1 MEFLHAADAAFI
13 DERYDDAIEGY
24 NAAADE
30 IPGNAEIYTRRAA
43 AHLKL
48 GNYTAAKKDASL
60 SIKMRPAPMS
70 YVRKGRACFA
80 LEEWSEARTAFGS
93 ALDLDRGAN
102 VAVKTVEMQ
111 RWIRKCDAEL
121 ASAGTAASSAV
132 GSAALPP
139 QNARPDAPAAAP
151 PKPDASRIRHEWYQT
166 QTHVVV
172 SVLVR
177 GVSAEQCAVGFDAA
191 AVDVSIKLDGSSEY
205 QLSLQLFQK
214 IVPSECKWSVGGAKL
229 ELKLKKAAPGKWE
242 ALEGDGDGGL
252 ESFNAVPPPPPAAA
266 ASSSSSSAAAADA
279 DAAPSKKVYSGSSRD
294 WDKIDADLTKAEAE
308 EKPEGEEALNKLFRE
323 IYKNA
328 NEDTRRAMNKSF
340 QTSGGTVLST
350 NWDEVGTK
358 DYEKEKTAPDGQEWK
373 KWG

>member
-30 IPGNAEIYTRRAA
+30 IPGNAEIYTAR
-43 AHLKL
+43 
-48 GNYTAAKKDASL
+48 
-60 SIKMRPAPMS
+60 
-70 YVRKGRACFA
+70 GRAPQA
-80 LEEWSEARTAFGS
+80 RQLHGGEEGRVDQDAAGADVVRPQGPRVLRARGVE
-93 ALDLDRGAN
+93 RGAHRVRQRARPRPRAN

-151 PKPDASRIRHEWYQT
+151 PKPDASKIRHEWYQT

-177 GVSAEQCAVGFDAA
+177 GVSAEQCAVGFDAPS
-191 AVDVSIKLDGSSEY
+191 VDVSIKLDGSSEY

-252 ESFNAVPPPPPAAA
+252 ESFNAVPTPPARA
-266 ASSSSSSAAAADA
+266 ASAASAAAAGCGRGA
-279 DAAPSKKVYSGSSRD
+279 EQEGVPGSSRD

-358 DYEKEKTAPDGQEWK
+358 DYEKERTAPDGQGVEEV
-373 KWG
+373 GLR